1 MATEAQKKARNK
13 YNKENIANKV
23 ISFNKNTEADLLE
36 WIQDKKFGTYVK
48 NLIRADM
55 EAQKKNQG

>member
-1 MATEAQKKARNK
+1 MATDAQKKARNK

-36 WIQDKKFGTYVK
+36 WIKDKKFGTYVK

-55 EAQKKNQG
+55 EAQKNGQE